1 MDNLCIQTERLLLR
15 LATHEDAG
23 VYARFF
29 ELNRDHLT
37 PWFPTFDEERT
48 TTVFWEK
55 QIATYAE
62 EAAQDRAYRFGV
74 FEKDSTVLVGCVNF
88 SQVFRGPFQACYV
101 GYHFGKSHEG
111 KGLMTEAV
119 SATVQY
125 AFDTLKLHRVMANY
139 MPENV
144 RSAKLLDKIGFEIE
158 GLAKQY
164 LWINGAWRDHVLTA
178 LTAKTSPSEVA
189 CA

>member
-48 TTVFWEK
+48 TKVFWEK

-101 GYHFGKSHEG
+101 GYHIGKSHEG
-111 KGLMTEAV
+111 KGLM
-119 SATVQY
+119 
-125 AFDTLKLHRVMANY
+125 R
-139 MPENV
+139 
-144 RSAKLLDKIGFEIE
+144 
-158 GLAKQY
+158 
-164 LWINGAWRDHVLTA
+164 
-178 LTAKTSPSEVA
+178 
-189 CA
+189 